1 MPQMC
6 DAVVIGAGQAG
17 LATAKAL
24 VDKGIRPVIVEA
36 GSEPGGAWQHYYD
49 SLALF
54 SPARY
59 SGLVGSP
66 FPGDPDRYPSR
77 DEVVV
82 YLRDYAKRL
91 DVDIR
96 TNCRV
101 LGVRGETH
109 GYGVLTG
116 GDMFISPMLIAAT
129 GTYGSPFIPRVS
141 GADTFSG
148 GQLHAARYRAAG
160 AFAGQRVVVVGAG
173 NSAVQIAAELAETA
187 VVTLASRRYPRLVPQ
202 RPLGFD
208 MHFWY
213 SRTGLDIAPVGPWLP
228 RRPNAPVFDAGVY
241 REALESG
248 RPDWRKMFTR
258 MDGDSVVWADG
269 STESVDTVIWATG
282 YRPDFG
288 YLAGLGAVDARGVP
302 SHRNGVSTTQPGL
315 GFVGLEWQRSLSSA
329 TLRGVGR
336 DAAFVVDRLSRR
348 CYPSMPNS
356 VAPLP

>member
-1 MPQMC
+1 MC

-17 LATAKAL
+17 LAAAKAL
-24 VDKGIRPVIVEA
+24 VNKGIRPVIVEA
-36 GSEPGGAWQHYYD
+36 GGEPGGAWQHYYD

-59 SGLVGSP
+59 SGLVGTP
-66 FPGDPDRYPSR
+66 FPGDPDRYPLR
-77 DEVVV
+77 DEVVA

-116 GDMFISPMLIAAT
+116 DGDMFISPMLIAAT
-129 GTYGSPFIPRVS
+129 GTYGNPFIPRVS

-148 GQLHAARYRAAG
+148 GQLHAARYRGAG

-228 RRPNAPVFDAGVY
+228 RRP
-241 REALESG
+241 
-248 RPDWRKMFTR
+248 KC
-258 MDGDSVVWADG
+258 
-269 STESVDTVIWATG
+269 
-282 YRPDFG
+282 
-288 YLAGLGAVDARGVP
+288 AGLRRRRVPRSTRIGA
-302 SHRNGVSTTQPGL
+302 PGL
-315 GFVGLEWQRSLSSA
+315 AKDVHPHGRRFG
-329 TLRGVGR
+329 GVGR
-336 DAAFVVDRLSRR
+336 RQHRICRYRHLGDGLSSGRRLPGRLGRGWRQGRPAPPQWGVDHASGPGIRRVGMAAIAILGDAAGCGPRR
-348 CYPSMPNS
+348 RIRRRPL
-356 VAPLP
+356 VAPVLSVNAE